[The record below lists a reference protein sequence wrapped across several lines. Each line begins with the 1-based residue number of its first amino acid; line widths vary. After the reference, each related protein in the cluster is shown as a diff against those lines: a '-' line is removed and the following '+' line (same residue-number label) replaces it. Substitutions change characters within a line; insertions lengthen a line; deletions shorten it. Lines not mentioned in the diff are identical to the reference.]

1 MTVSISQPVPLSV
14 SDLRNGAEYDQVTAA
29 TDILDVTLRHARYG
43 PISGAAPPGGP
54 GDLIAAGLPAGT
66 HFIPCLPREDA
77 TRLPGLSTTD
87 RGGVAVVRLR
97 GELDF
102 LSASALQAYL
112 SDIRRQARAR
122 CVADLTGLA
131 FIDCTCLSVLVRHC
145 KEIRGQGGSFAL
157 AGPQP
162 AVLRILA
169 VTGLLTWF
177 EVHDTVEEA
186 ATGAGTQHSPVVPA
200 APVRP
205 RVKAAIGLRSVRGG
219 RCDNR
224 VPPASAR

>member
-1 MTVSISQPVPLSV
+1 MTLPISQPVPLSV
-14 SDLRNGAEYDQVTAA
+14 SGPRNGAEQDKVTAA
-29 TDILDVTLRHARYG
+29 TDVLDVTLRHAGYG
-43 PISGAAPPGGP
+43 PISGAAPPSSP
-54 GDLIAAGLPAGT
+54 GDLMPAELPADA
-66 HFIPCLPREDA
+66 HFIPGLPREDA

-87 RGGVAVVRLR
+87 RGGVAVVSLR

-131 FIDCTCLSVLVRHC
+131 FIDCACLSVLVRYC

-157 AGPQP
+157 AAPQP
-162 AVLRILA
+162 AVLSILA

-177 EVHDTVEEA
+177 EVHDTFEEA
-186 ATGAGTQHSPVVPA
+186 AGSAGTLRSPVLL

-205 RVKAAIGLRSVRGG
+205 RIKAVIGAALGERGP
-219 RCDNR
+219 
-224 VPPASAR
+224 V